1 MNKFALPLV
10 AFALLVVMFG
20 ISLQRAPDKQF
31 VKSALIG
38 KPAPEFVLPDL
49 LQPEQSV
56 SSRAFDGRWTLLNVW
71 GTWCGE
77 CRAEHQTLMQI
88 RQEGKVRMVGLNY
101 KDEDAAAR
109 DWLAQLGNPYEVI
122 AVDHEGRAAIDW
134 GVYGAPETFL
144 VDPQGVIVHKLF
156 GAVTPENWRAQFL
169 PLVDQPVSGK

>member
-1 MNKFALPLV
+1 MNRFALPLV

-20 ISLQRAPDKQF
+20 VALKRAPDKQF

-49 LQPEQSV
+49 LHEGQTIN
-56 SSRAFDGRWTLLNVW
+56 SRTFGGRWTLLNVW

-77 CRAEHQTLMQI
+77 CRAEHATLLQI
-88 RQEGKVRMVGLNY
+88 RQEGKVRLVGLNY

-109 DWLAQLGNPYEVI
+109 AWLTQLGNPYEVI
-122 AVDHEGRAAIDW
+122 ATDREGRAAIDW

-144 VDPQGVIVHKLF
+144 VNPAGTIVHKVV
-156 GAVTPENWRAQFL
+156 GQVTAENWRAQFL
-169 PLVDQPVSGK
+169 PLIEGSAK

>member
-20 ISLQRAPDKQF
+20 VALKHAPEKQF

-38 KPAPEFVLPDL
+38 KPAPQFTLPDL
-49 LQPEQSV
+49 LQEGQSV
-56 SSRAFDGRWTLLNVW
+56 HSREFNGRWTLLNVW
-71 GTWCGE
+71 GTWCAE
-77 CRAEHQTLMQI
+77 CRAEHQTLLQI
-88 RQEGKVRMVGLNY
+88 RQAGKVRMVGLNY

-109 DWLAQLGNPYEVI
+109 DWLTQLGNPYDVI

-144 VDPQGVIVHKLF
+144 VNPAGTIVHKVV
-156 GAVTPENWRAQFL
+156 GQVTAENWRSQFL
-169 PLVDQPVSGK
+169 PLIEGGAK